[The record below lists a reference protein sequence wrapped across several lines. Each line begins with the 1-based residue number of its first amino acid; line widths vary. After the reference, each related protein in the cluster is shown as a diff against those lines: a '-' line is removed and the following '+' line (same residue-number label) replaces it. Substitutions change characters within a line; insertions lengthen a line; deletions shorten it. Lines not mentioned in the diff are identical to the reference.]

1 MLAILLLSILMRFQ
15 CDEAN
20 PCMNCARRH
29 LSCTYTLRRTPRP
42 LEYTAVDED
51 ARSAASTPE
60 ASARTGNILD
70 SLQSKIAG
78 GSFLP
83 RDWDAQDFELMHHY
97 CISTALTMSP
107 QERVRNVWA
116 AEIPKIAYSYEFLMH
131 GILSLAAMHLA
142 FVKPEKCSHYQ
153 TKSTFHMALGLQTF
167 RKILQSPTEENCC
180 ALFSFSS
187 IIMVWI
193 CAAPAEPEDTQAI
206 EHTVDLFNLCRGIMA
221 LKEYMPIVRNSH
233 LHPLLSPDYAPK
245 SDEIL

>member
-1 MLAILLLSILMRFQ
+1 MRFQ
-15 CDEAN
+15 CDEAD
-20 PCMNCARRH
+20 PCVNCARRR
-29 LSCTYTLRRTPRP
+29 LPCTYHVRRHTPLP
-42 LEYTAVDED
+42 YDNAAVDES
-51 ARSAASTPE
+51 ARSPAPPSPLPAEE
-60 ASARTGNILD
+60 ASARTGNILG
-70 SLQSKIAG
+70 SLQDKIAS

-97 CISTALTMSP
+97 CISTALTMSQ
-107 QERVRNVWA
+107 QESVSKVWA
-116 AEIPKIAYSYEFLMH
+116 IEIPRIAYSYEFLMH

-142 FVKPEKCSHYQ
+142 FVKPERFSHYQ

-167 RKILQSPTEENCC
+167 RKILQSPKDENCC

-206 EHTVDLFNLCRGIMA
+206 EHTVDLFNLCRGIMT
-221 LKEYMPIVRNSH
+221 LKEFLPIVCNSP
-233 LHPLLSPDYAPK
+233 LHPLLSPDYMPT